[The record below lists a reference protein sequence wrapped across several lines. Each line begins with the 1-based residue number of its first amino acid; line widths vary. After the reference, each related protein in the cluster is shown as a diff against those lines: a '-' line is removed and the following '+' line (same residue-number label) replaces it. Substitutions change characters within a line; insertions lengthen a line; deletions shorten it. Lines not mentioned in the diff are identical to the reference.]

1 MQYSQVIILFISFS
15 FLFYAL
21 HALFSQKMK
30 DEFSRWGVQKYR
42 ILISCVQLLSGF
54 SLLLS
59 FFYPFLVIYCSSIFF
74 TMMLGAIFVRI
85 RIKDSFLDTLPA
97 LLYFFLNAIILYI
110 ELQRII
116 Y

>member
-1 MQYSQVIILFISFS
+1 MFYNQFIIIFISLS
-15 FLFYAL
+15 FIAYAL
-21 HALFSQKMK
+21 NALFSKKMR
-30 DEFSRWGVQKYR
+30 DEFKRWGFHKYR
-42 ILISCVQLLSGF
+42 VLLSYIQLLSALF
-54 SLLLS
+54 FFLSL
-59 FFYPFLVIYCSSIFF
+59 FYPFLVIYCSSVFF
-74 TMMLGAIFVRI
+74 IMMLGAIFVRI